1 MIKKEVRCSSAYK
14 FHVRCTVVL
23 FHWAMQSHATRTQ
36 MLRYSYRS
44 ETIMTARR
52 MASLVHPTSNPP
64 ESRKFHFARPTKK
77 RPTVFLHIAAQV
89 MVHMHTST
97 EQVLQQAF

>member
-1 MIKKEVRCSSAYK
+1 MKKR
-14 FHVRCTVVL
+14 F
-23 FHWAMQSHATRTQ
+23 F
-36 MLRYSYRS
+36 YRFYA
-44 ETIMTARR
+44 IPVP
-52 MASLVHPTSNPP
+52 LLYTSPYVEPP
-64 ESRKFHFARPTKK
+64 ESWKFHFERPTKK